1 MQKRCWTGCRGE
13 ESEIVKDEA
22 KQRDDIKE
30 SVNKVI
36 KCVSEKLTT
45 GKYAPLEE
53 ADVIRA
59 LAHLVEARAHMI

>member
-1 MQKRCWTGCRGE
+1 M
-13 ESEIVKDEA
+13 KDEA

-36 KCVSEKLTT
+36 KCVSDKLAT
-45 GKYAPLEE
+45 GKYAPLGE
-53 ADVIRA
+53 ADVIQA

>member
-1 MQKRCWTGCRGE
+1 MQKRCRTGCRRK

-22 KQRDDIKE
+22 KQRGDIKE

-36 KCVSEKLTT
+36 KCVSDKLAT
-45 GKYAPLEE
+45 GKYDPLEE
-53 ADVIRA
+53 ASVIEA